1 MMFSPQALCFDN
13 ILQTRASDCTEH
25 KHHVS
30 SGTSTKEAIAR
41 HICTDQQNNKNPCL
55 IVRQEQTRMPPN
67 DTKPRKRDAND
78 ESSSIDDE
86 PERSSIQ
93 RVLAPRGRGQNHNK
107 RPSAR
112 TRRPTATTIEA
123 FIPSYLRHLV
133 HPHQGDYCYTTC
145 FHPSLIGQLMMEGF
159 LPIACGD
166 TLCLPKLHEHRCII
180 HPLATNLHVAKSTR
194 KKSKAFRIT
203 LNQAF
208 DRVVRECQRQHGD
221 VCWLYPK
228 LVQAFRALLAA
239 PYMAQQQQQ
248 SSSSSLSNAG
258 RVTVDNRLIPVRV
271 HSIEVWNDSTG
282 ELAAGELGYT
292 VGAIYTSLT
301 GFTRQDS
308 AGSVQLIAL
317 GRLLQQC
324 GFAVWDLGMAMD
336 YKASLG
342 CQDVPRTTF
351 LRLLHEHRTV
361 DTSLS
366 FASADMREQN
376 CRVLIDQEPAATA
389 RTRVQL

>member
-1 MMFSPQALCFDN
+1 MMLEPQALCFDDVF
-13 ILQTRASDCTEH
+13 QTRAHECIAH
-25 KHHVS
+25 KHS
-30 SGTSTKEAIAR
+30 SLIRDVHEGRKRSPHLHRST
-41 HICTDQQNNKNPCL
+41 NKNPCL
-55 IVRQEQTRMPPN
+55 IDRQEQSRMPPN

-86 PERSSIQ
+86 QERSSIQ

-123 FIPSYLRHLV
+123 YIPSYLRHLV

-166 TLCLPKLHEHRCII
+166 TLCLPKLHEQRCII

-203 LNQAF
+203 LNQSF
-208 DRVVRECQRQHGD
+208 DRVVCECQRQHGD

-228 LVQAFRALLAA
+228 LVQAFRALHAA
-239 PYMAQQQQQ
+239 PYMAQQQQ
-248 SSSSSLSNAG
+248 SSSSAG
-258 RVTVDNRLIPVRV
+258 RVAVDNRLIPVRV

-308 AGSVQLIAL
+308 AGSVQLMAL